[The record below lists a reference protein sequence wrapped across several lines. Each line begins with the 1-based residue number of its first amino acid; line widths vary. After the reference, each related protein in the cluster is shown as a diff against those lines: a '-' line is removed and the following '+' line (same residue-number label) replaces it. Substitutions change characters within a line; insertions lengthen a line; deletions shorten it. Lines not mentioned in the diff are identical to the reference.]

1 MIMGSEEIIC
11 DDEIENMA
19 IMSGYSGRDIAEC
32 RLSLVELISKAAAGY
47 RNSYTEENFM
57 NSFKLLKADRTLNK
71 RGRKFTM
78 SMIYKHS
85 NKKAEIYD
93 LIHDYRS

>member
-1 MIMGSEEIIC
+1 MESKEIIC
-11 DDEIENMA
+11 DDEIEKMA
-19 IMSGYSGRDIAEC
+19 IMSGYSDRCIDEC

-71 RGRKFTM
+71 RGRKFTV

-85 NKKAEIYD
+85 NNKADICTLSE
-93 LIHDYRS
+93 LYRK